1 MDYFISEIQMKKYIV
16 KRPGPSNSSIW
27 EWKTYQKEGTTWV
40 GPKEYDTEAEA
51 RAAGTEWDSNSVVV
65 EINKPDV

>member
-1 MDYFISEIQMKKYIV
+1 MKKYVV
-16 KRPGPSNSSIW
+16 KRPNPSNSSIW

-40 GPKEYDTEAEA
+40 GLVEYDTEDEA
-51 RAAGTEWDSNSVVV
+51 KSAGEAWDSKSVVV